1 MGKMKELYMQQL
13 EERLLAPDYPEEPEM
28 CSNKTPQLMC
38 PNCNEG
44 VLDVDYSTNE
54 AVCYKCGYDF
64 VHIGKTKFKFK

>member
-1 MGKMKELYMQQL
+1 
-13 EERLLAPDYPEEPEM
+13 
-28 CSNKTPQLMC
+28 MC
-38 PNCNEG
+38 PNCNKG